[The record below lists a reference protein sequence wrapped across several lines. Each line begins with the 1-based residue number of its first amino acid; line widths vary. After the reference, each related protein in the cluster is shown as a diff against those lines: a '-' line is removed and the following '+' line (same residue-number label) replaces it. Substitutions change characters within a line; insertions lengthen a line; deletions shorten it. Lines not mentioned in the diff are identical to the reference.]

1 MKCHVLCDSEDT
13 AESLR
18 SSERGLKYVKLMLLF
33 LRLMSLRSSERGL
46 KYYVKYLTPV
56 VEKSLRSSERGL
68 KCTIFGSNFGKCIVA
83 PFVGAWI
90 EISCVRFVY
99 H

>member
-1 MKCHVLCDSEDT
+1 M
-13 AESLR
+13 
-18 SSERGLKYVKLMLLF
+18 KLMLLF

-90 EISCVRFVY
+90 EISRVIDPQSTVVSLRSSERGLK
-99 H
+99 